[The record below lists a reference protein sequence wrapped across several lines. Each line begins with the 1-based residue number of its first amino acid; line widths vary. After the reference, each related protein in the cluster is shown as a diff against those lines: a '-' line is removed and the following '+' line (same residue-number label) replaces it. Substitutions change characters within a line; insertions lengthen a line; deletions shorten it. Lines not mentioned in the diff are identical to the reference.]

1 MWRSLTFRIW
11 LPFTLSVFIIAAIV
25 AFLRIQSQTD
35 LLLSNNQARIENV
48 AKTVALGVELN
59 FTTGDETKSLEG
71 IQKSIDWA
79 GSSNEVDYIA
89 IRSSEDYVNDPLFIE
104 RRFSEIETNPIE
116 DQKNFSIGEAEFKS
130 DIFRGKIIV
139 ASKNDRITDQI
150 WEGNVQIFIV
160 LASVFAVLSIAFYVL
175 ANMISSPLKDL
186 KNKTEGLKNNEYGK
200 VEVSSNSSI
209 KEVESLAN
217 SIDELSD
224 SLQKEK
230 ENNEMLLD
238 NLERSLNKEKHIGEL
253 KSHFVSMASHQFRT
267 PLAIIQSNSEL
278 LAMIVNNGKAESQKE
293 KLIKTSTRIG
303 KEISRMT
310 QLMDDVLILGKIGSG
325 HLQAEPK
332 ELDLVELVSEIQTH
346 TSSIQP
352 DGRQLEMEIEGNAV
366 KALLDEKLVQHV
378 IENLVSNAFK
388 YSKEKNP
395 KLKLTFRQ
403 KTISISVEDNG
414 IGIPENEIDNLFQ
427 PFHRAYNVEDI
438 SGTGLGLAIAKEY
451 TDLNGGHIR
460 VESKENE
467 GAKFTVTF
475 PLSVENR
482 KEKMQEQ
489 MEAS

>member
-11 LPFTLSVFIIAAIV
+11 LPFTLSVFIIGSIV

-79 GSSNEVDYIA
+79 GSSNAVDYIA

-104 RRFSEIETNPIE
+104 RHFSEIETNPIE
-116 DQKNFSIGEAEFKS
+116 DQKNFAIGEAEFKS
-130 DIFRGKIIV
+130 DIFQGKIIV

-150 WEGNVQIFIV
+150 WEGNVKIFIIIG
-160 LASVFAVLSIAFYVL
+160 SVFSALSIAFYVL
-175 ANMISSPLKDL
+175 ASMISSPLKDL
-186 KNKTEGLKNNEYGK
+186 KNKTEGLKNKEYGK
-200 VEVSSNSSI
+200 VEVSSNYSI

-217 SIDELSD
+217 SIDELSE
-224 SLQKEK
+224 SLQREK

-238 NLERSLNKEKHIGEL
+238 NLERSLNTEKHIGEL

-278 LAMIVNNGKAESQKE
+278 LAMIVNNGKADSQQE
-293 KLIKTSTRIG
+293 KLIKSSDRIG

-332 ELDLVELVSEIQTH
+332 ELDLVELITDIKAHS
-346 TSSIQP
+346 SSIQP
-352 DGRQLEMEIEGNAV
+352 DGRKLDMEILGDSV
-366 KALLDEKLVQHV
+366 KVRLDEKLIQHV

-388 YSKEKNP
+388 YSTCKNP
-395 KLKLTFRQ
+395 KLILTYKQ
-403 KTISISVEDNG
+403 KTVSILVEDDG
-414 IGIPENEIDNLFQ
+414 LGIPENEIENLFQ
-427 PFHRAYNVEDI
+427 PFHRADNVADI
-438 SGTGLGLAIAKEY
+438 PGTGLGLAIAKEY
-451 TDLNGGHIR
+451 TELNGGNIQ
-460 VESKENE
+460 VESKENT
-467 GAKFTVTF
+467 GTKFIVTF
-475 PLSVENR
+475 PLSVEKQ

-489 MEAS
+489 R

>member
-35 LLLSNNQARIENV
+35 FLLSNNQARIENV

-71 IQKSIDWA
+71 IQKAIDWA
-79 GSSNEVDYIA
+79 ESSNEVDYIA
-89 IRSSEDYVNDPLFIE
+89 IKSSEDYVNDPLFIE
-104 RRFSEIETNPIE
+104 RHFSDIETNPIE
-116 DQKNFSIGEAEFKS
+116 DQENFSIGEAEFKS

-139 ASKNDRITDQI
+139 ASKSDRITDQI
-150 WEGNVQIFIV
+150 WEGNVQIFIIIS
-160 LASVFAVLSIAFYVL
+160 SVVAVLSIAFYVL

-186 KNKTEGLKNNEYGK
+186 KNKTEGLKNKEYGK
-200 VEVSSNSSI
+200 AEVSSNYSI

-217 SIDELSD
+217 SIDELSE

-230 ENNEMLLD
+230 ENNEMLLA
-238 NLERSLNKEKHIGEL
+238 NLERSLNTEKHIGEL

-278 LAMIVNNGKAESQKE
+278 LAMIVNNGKADSQQE
-293 KLIKTSTRIG
+293 KLIKTSDRIG

-325 HLQAEPK
+325 HLRAEPK
-332 ELDLVELVSEIQTH
+332 ELDLVELITEIKAH

-352 DGRQLEMEIEGNAV
+352 DGRKLDMEILGDSV
-366 KALLDEKLVQHV
+366 KVRLDEKLIQHV

-388 YSKEKNP
+388 YSTCKNP
-395 KLKLTFRQ
+395 KLKLKFRK

-414 IGIPENEIDNLFQ
+414 VGIPKNEIDNLFQ
-427 PFHRAYNVEDI
+427 PFHRADNVADI

-451 TDLNGGHIR
+451 TELNGGDIQ

-467 GAKFTVTF
+467 GSKFTITF

-489 MEAS
+489 MGAS